1 MKSSMLKKLFAVM
14 MVIILVLGC
23 FAGCGGGD
31 AEVEG
36 EGDAQ
41 NEVTGDQSLQSVLD
55 QGELHVAI
63 SPDYAPY
70 EYLDL
75 LTGEVKGSDVMFANY
90 IGEKLGVKVVFDQ
103 MSFES
108 CLAAVGSK
116 STDLMISCMGW
127 SPERAESMELSEQY
141 NAHKNMEN
149 TVLASAEKAASLKVG
164 EDFAGLKVAAQ
175 NGSTMYDKAVDELP
189 GVKEVKAISSIADGI
204 MMLTE
209 GKVDGV
215 AMSSKVAEEFCGNY
229 EGLGIAGFQFAANKK
244 GNVVGAPK
252 GDVAIIEKVNEIIL
266 KATEEDLFLKWYEDA
281 AAEAKKQ
288 GL

>member
-1 MKSSMLKKLFAVM
+1 MLKKLFAVM
-14 MVIILVLGC
+14 MVMALVLGC

-36 EGDAQ
+36 EGDVQ
-41 NEVTGDQSLQSVLD
+41 NEVAGDQSLQSVLD
-55 QGELHVAI
+55 SGKLHVAV

-75 LTGEVKGSDVMFANY
+75 MTGEIKGSDIEFAKH
-90 IGEKLGVKVVFDQ
+90 IGEQLGVEVVFEQ

-108 CLAAVGSK
+108 CLGAVNTGSV
-116 STDLMISCMGW
+116 DLMISCMGY
-127 SPERAESMELSEQY
+127 SPERAETMELSEQY
-141 NAHKNMEN
+141 NIHNNMTN
-149 TVLASAEKAASLKVG
+149 TVLTTAELAPTLNVG
-164 EDFAGLKVAAQ
+164 EDFAGLVIAAQ

-252 GDVAIIEKVNEIIL
+252 GDVAMIEKVNEIIL

>member
-1 MKSSMLKKLFAVM
+1 MKSMKFKKVFAMM
-14 MVIILVLGC
+14 MVLVLVLGC

-31 AEVEG
+31 ADVEG
-36 EGDAQ
+36 GESGG
-41 NEVTGDQSLQSVLD
+41 EVTGDQSLQSVLD
-55 QGELHVAI
+55 SGKLHVAV

-75 LTGEVKGSDVMFANY
+75 MTGEIKGSDIEFAKH
-90 IGEKLGVKVVFDQ
+90 IGEQLGVEVVFEQ

-108 CLAAVGSK
+108 CLGAVNTGSV
-116 STDLMISCMGW
+116 DLMISCMGY
-127 SPERAESMELSEQY
+127 SPERAETMELSEQY
-141 NAHKNMEN
+141 NIHNNMSN
-149 TVLASAEKAASLKVG
+149 TVLTTAELAPTLNVG
-164 EDFAGLKVAAQ
+164 EDFAGLVIAAQ
-175 NGSTMYDKAVDELP
+175 NGSTMYDKAVEELP

-229 EGLGIAGFQFAANKK
+229 EGLGIASFQFAANKK

-252 GDVAIIEKVNEIIL
+252 GDVAMIEKVNEIIL

>member
-1 MKSSMLKKLFAVM
+1 MKSNMFKKVFAMM
-14 MVIILVLGC
+14 MVLVLVLGC

-31 AEVEG
+31 ADVEG
-36 EGDAQ
+36 GESGG
-41 NEVTGDQSLQSVLD
+41 EVTGDQSLQSVLD
-55 QGELHVAI
+55 SGKLHVAV

-75 LTGEVKGSDVMFANY
+75 MTGEIKGSDIEFAKH
-90 IGEKLGVKVVFDQ
+90 IGEQLGVEVVFEQ

-108 CLAAVGSK
+108 CLGAVNTGSV
-116 STDLMISCMGW
+116 DLMISCMGY
-127 SPERAESMELSEQY
+127 SPERAETMELSEQY
-141 NAHKNMEN
+141 NIHNNMTN
-149 TVLASAEKAASLKVG
+149 TVLTTAELAPTLNVG
-164 EDFAGLKVAAQ
+164 EDFAGLVIAAQ

-252 GDVAIIEKVNEIIL
+252 GDVAMIEKVNEIIL

>member
-1 MKSSMLKKLFAVM
+1 MKSMKFKKVFAMM
-14 MVIILVLGC
+14 MVLVLVLGC

-31 AEVEG
+31 AEVD
-36 EGDAQ
+36 GDESGG
-41 NEVTGDQSLQSVLD
+41 EVTGDQSLQSVLD
-55 QGELHVAI
+55 SGKLHVAV

-75 LTGEVKGSDVMFANY
+75 MTGEIKGSDIEFAKH
-90 IGEKLGVKVVFDQ
+90 IGEQLGVEVVFEQ

-108 CLAAVGSK
+108 CLGAVNTGSV
-116 STDLMISCMGW
+116 DLMISCMGY
-127 SPERAESMELSEQY
+127 SPERAETMELSEQY
-141 NAHKNMEN
+141 NIHNNMTN
-149 TVLASAEKAASLKVG
+149 TVLTTAELAPTLNVG
-164 EDFAGLKVAAQ
+164 EDFAGLVIAAQ

-252 GDVAIIEKVNEIIL
+252 GDVAMIEKVNEIIL

>member
-14 MVIILVLGC
+14 MIMVLVLGC

-31 AEVEG
+31 AEVDGEG
-36 EGDAQ
+36 EGQ
-41 NEVTGDQSLQSVLD
+41 GEVTGDVSLQSVLD
-55 QGELHVAI
+55 KGELHVAI

-75 LTGEVKGSDVMFANY
+75 MTGEIKGSDVMFANY
-90 IGEKLGVKVVFDQ
+90 IGEQLGVKVIFDQ

-108 CLAAVGSK
+108 CLAAVGSN

-127 SPERAESMELSEQY
+127 SAERAESMELSEQY
-141 NAHKNMEN
+141 NAHKNIEN
-149 TVLASAEKAASLKVG
+149 TVLVKAENASIKTG
-164 EDFAGLKVAAQ
+164 EEFAGKVVAAQ
-175 NGSTMYDKAVDELP
+175 NGSTMYDRAVNELP
-189 GVKEVKAISSIADGI
+189 GAEVKAVSSIADGI
-204 MMLTE
+204 MMLQE

-215 AMSSKVAEEFCGNY
+215 AMALNVAEEFCANY
-229 EGLGIAGFQFAANKK
+229 DGLGIAEFRFVAEKN

-252 GDVAIIEKVNEIIL
+252 GDVAMIEKVNEIIA
-266 KATEEDLFLKWYEDA
+266 KAAEEDLFIQWFDEA
-281 AAEAKKQ
+281 SAEAEKQ

>member
-1 MKSSMLKKLFAVM
+1 MKSNMLKKLLAVM
-14 MVIILVLGC
+14 MIIVLVLGC

-36 EGDAQ
+36 DDQG
-41 NEVTGDQSLQSVLD
+41 EVTGDQSLQSVLD
-55 QGELHVAI
+55 KGELHVAI

-75 LTGEVKGSDVMFANY
+75 MTGEVKGSDVMFANY

-108 CLAAVGSK
+108 CLAAVGSN

-127 SPERAESMELSEQY
+127 SAERAESMELSEQY
-141 NAHKNMEN
+141 NIHKNIEN
-149 TVLASAEKAASLKVG
+149 TILVKAENAALATG
-164 EDFAGLKVAAQ
+164 EDFAGLKIAAQ
-175 NGSTMYDKAVDELP
+175 NGSTMYDRAVNELP
-189 GVKEVKAISSIADGI
+189 GAEVQAVSSIADGI
-204 MMLTE
+204 MMLQD

-215 AMSSKVAEEFCGNY
+215 AMALNVAEEFCGNY
-229 EGLGIAGFQFAANKK
+229 DGLGIAEFRFVAEKN

-252 GDVAIIEKVNEIIL
+252 GDAEIIAKVNEIIAE
-266 KATEEDLFLKWYEDA
+266 ATEADLFVQWFEEASADA
-281 AAEAKKQ
+281 EKQ

>member
-1 MKSSMLKKLFAVM
+1 MKSNMFKKVFAMM
-14 MVIILVLGC
+14 MVLVLVLGC

-31 AEVEG
+31 ADVEG
-36 EGDAQ
+36 GESGG
-41 NEVTGDQSLQSVLD
+41 EVTGDQSLQSVLD
-55 QGELHVAI
+55 SGKLHVAV

-75 LTGEVKGSDVMFANY
+75 MTGEIKGSDIEFAKH
-90 IGEKLGVKVVFDQ
+90 IGEQLGVEVVFEQ

-108 CLAAVGSK
+108 CLGAVNTGSV
-116 STDLMISCMGW
+116 DLMISCMGY
-127 SPERAESMELSEQY
+127 SPERAETMELSEQY
-141 NAHKNMEN
+141 NIHNNMTN
-149 TVLASAEKAASLKVG
+149 TVLTTAELAPTLNVG
-164 EDFAGLKVAAQ
+164 EDFAGLVIAAQ

-252 GDVAIIEKVNEIIL
+252 GDVAIIEKVNEIIAEAAEQDL
-266 KATEEDLFLKWYEDA
+266 FIQWYEEAATE
-281 AAEAKKQ
+281 AEKQ

>member
-1 MKSSMLKKLFAVM
+1 MKSNMLKKLFAVM
-14 MVIILVLGC
+14 MIMVLVLGC

-31 AEVEG
+31 AEEETGNQG
-36 EGDAQ
+36 EA
-41 NEVTGDQSLQSVLD
+41 TGDQSLQSVLD
-55 QGELHVAI
+55 KGELHVAI

-108 CLAAVGSK
+108 CLAAVGSN

-127 SPERAESMELSEQY
+127 SAERAESMELSEQY
-141 NAHKNMEN
+141 NIHKNIEN
-149 TVLASAEKAASLKVG
+149 TVLVKAENAAIKTG
-164 EDFAGLKVAAQ
+164 EEFAGMKIAAQ
-175 NGSTMYDKAVDELP
+175 NGSTMYDRAVTELP
-189 GVKEVKAISSIADGI
+189 GAEVQAVSSIADGI
-204 MMLTE
+204 MMLQD

-215 AMSSKVAEEFCGNY
+215 AMALNVAEEFCGNY
-229 EGLGIAGFQFAANKK
+229 EGLGIAEFRFVSEKN

-252 GDVAIIEKVNEIIL
+252 GDAAIIEAVNEIIL
-266 KATEEDLFLKWYEDA
+266 EATEADLFVQWFEEASADA
-281 AAEAKKQ
+281 QKQ

>member
-1 MKSSMLKKLFAVM
+1 MKSMKFKKVFAMM
-14 MVIILVLGC
+14 MVLVLVLGC

-36 EGDAQ
+36 DESGG
-41 NEVTGDQSLQSVLD
+41 EVTGDQSLQSVLD
-55 QGELHVAI
+55 SGKLHVAV

-75 LTGEVKGSDVMFANY
+75 MTGEIKGSDIEFAKH
-90 IGEKLGVKVVFDQ
+90 IGEQLGVEVVFEQ

-108 CLAAVGSK
+108 CLGAVNTGSV
-116 STDLMISCMGW
+116 DLMISCMGY
-127 SPERAESMELSEQY
+127 SPERAETMELSEQY
-141 NAHKNMEN
+141 NIHNNMSN
-149 TVLASAEKAASLKVG
+149 TVLTTAELAPTLNVG
-164 EDFAGLKVAAQ
+164 EDFAGLVIAAQ

-229 EGLGIAGFQFAANKK
+229 EGLGIAGFQFAADKK

-252 GDVAIIEKVNEIIL
+252 GDVAMIEKVNEIIL

>member
-1 MKSSMLKKLFAVM
+1 MKSNMLKKLFAVM
-14 MVIILVLGC
+14 MIMVLVLGC

-31 AEVEG
+31 AEA
-36 EGDAQ
+36 EGDGQ
-41 NEVTGDQSLQSVLD
+41 GEVTGDQSLQSVLD
-55 QGELHVAI
+55 KGELHVAI

-90 IGEKLGVKVVFDQ
+90 IGEKLGVKVIFDQ

-108 CLAAVGSK
+108 CLAAVGSN

-127 SPERAESMELSEQY
+127 SAERAESMELSEQY
-141 NAHKNMEN
+141 NIHKNIEN
-149 TVLASAEKAASLKVG
+149 TILVKAENAALATG
-164 EDFAGLKVAAQ
+164 EDFAGLKIAAQ
-175 NGSTMYDKAVDELP
+175 NGSTMYDRVVNELP
-189 GVKEVKAISSIADGI
+189 GAEVQAVSSIADGI
-204 MMLTE
+204 MMLQD

-215 AMSSKVAEEFCGNY
+215 AMALNVAEEFCGNY
-229 EGLGIAGFQFAANKK
+229 DGLCIAEFRFVAEKN

-252 GDVAIIEKVNEIIL
+252 GDAEIIAKVNEIIAE
-266 KATEEDLFLKWYEDA
+266 ATEANLFVQWFEEASADA
-281 AAEAKKQ
+281 QKQ

>member
-1 MKSSMLKKLFAVM
+1 MKKMIAMILAAMMILSMTGAVAEGGKLAA
-14 MVIILVLGC
+14 IEA
-23 FAGCGGGD
+23 AGKIVVATD
-31 AEVEG
+31 A
-36 EGDAQ
+36 AW
-41 NEVTGDQSLQSVLD
+41 
-55 QGELHVAI
+55 
-63 SPDYAPY
+63 APF
-70 EYLDL
+70 EYIGAN
-75 LTGEVKGSDVMFANY
+75 GEVAGADIELAKY
-90 IGEKLGVKVVFDQ
+90 IAEQLGVEVVFEQ

-108 CLAAVGSK
+108 CLGAVNTGSV
-116 STDLMISCMGW
+116 DLMISCMGY
-127 SPERAESMELSEQY
+127 SPERAETMELSEQY
-141 NAHKNMEN
+141 NIHNNMTN
-149 TVLASAEKAASLKVG
+149 TVLTTAELAPTLNVG
-164 EDFAGLKVAAQ
+164 EDFAGLVIAAQ

-252 GDVAIIEKVNEIIL
+252 GDVAMIEKVNEIIL
-266 KATEEDLFLKWYEDA
+266 KATEEDLFLKWYDEA

>member
-14 MVIILVLGC
+14 MVMVLVLGC

-36 EGDAQ
+36 EGDAE

-55 QGELHVAI
+55 KGELHVAI

-108 CLAAVGSK
+108 CLAAVGSN

-127 SPERAESMELSEQY
+127 SAERAESMELSEQY

-175 NGSTMYDKAVDELP
+175 NGSTMYDRAVDELP
-189 GVKEVKAISSIADGI
+189 GAEVTAVSSIADGI
-204 MMLTE
+204 MMLQD
-209 GKVDGV
+209 GKVDVV
-215 AMSSKVAEEFCGNY
+215 AMALNVAEEFCGNY
-229 EGLGIAGFQFAANKK
+229 EGLGITEFRFVAEKN

-252 GDVAIIEKVNEIIL
+252 GDAEIIAKVNEIIAE
-266 KATEEDLFLKWYEDA
+266 ATEADLFVQWFEEASADA
-281 AAEAKKQ
+281 QKQ